1 MKEAIYI
8 RTSTT
13 EQNPDN
19 QLHDCITLS
28 KGEYE
33 IYKDQQS
40 AWKDNKERFGFERL
54 KKDIQNRNINVLIVW
69 DLDRLYR
76 NRLKLKDFLQFCKLY
91 KCGLLSYRQSFLN
104 NIIAMPEPF
113 NDMMF
118 DFMINW
124 FGWLAEDESK
134 KKSDRVK
141 IAVRKKDGI
150 TLSYKGNKWGRKNV
164 SSQKVNK
171 ILECLNRNPKPSM
184 RIIAQEVNCSLGLV
198 HKIITDFDSKN
209 SSLNDSSLISQ

>member
-19 QLHDCITLS
+19 QLRDCLNLS
-28 KGEYE
+28 KGDYE

-40 AWKDNKERFGFERL
+40 AWKDNKERFDFERL
-54 KKDIQNRNINVLIVW
+54 KKDIQSRNINVLIVW
-69 DLDRLYR
+69 DLDRLFR
-76 NRLKLKDFLQFCKLY
+76 NRLKLKDFLQFCKAY
-91 KCGLLSYRQSFLN
+91 KVSLLSYRQSFLN
-104 NIIAMPEPF
+104 NIASMPEPF

-150 TLSYKGNKWGRKNV
+150 TLSYKGNKWGRKKV
-164 SSQKVNK
+164 SSQKVNR
-171 ILECLNRNPKPSM
+171 ILECLSRNPKPSM
-184 RIIAQEVNCSLGLV
+184 RVIAQEVNCSLGLV
-198 HKIITDFDSKN
+198 HKIIKDFDNKN
-209 SSLNDSSLISQ
+209 N